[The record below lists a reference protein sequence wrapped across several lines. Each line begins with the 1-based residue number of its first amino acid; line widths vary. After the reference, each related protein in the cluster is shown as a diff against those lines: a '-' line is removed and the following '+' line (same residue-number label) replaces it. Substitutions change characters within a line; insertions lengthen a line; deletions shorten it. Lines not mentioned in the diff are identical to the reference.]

1 MNHQQSDLKP
11 SLVKNLLSSFSLKP
25 FHDVLFASEGI
36 NWSTSW
42 DIRELAGVA
51 ARLGIHSRFSGPL
64 PVGLPRQCIFFVN
77 RYVFLNHPRRFLL
90 GKNRIAFPYYHGHT
104 STENPLV
111 VRCYENLKKNHQR
124 ISRIQTTHSY
134 MRDRILESG
143 IDPGKVF
150 LIPIAINTDFFQ
162 AQSSDSKKD
171 ARNRFGIP
179 QEAVVV
185 GSFQKDGQGWS
196 EGLEPKLVKGPDI
209 FLKTIGILKESVP
222 ELFVLLSGPARGY
235 VKKGLEE
242 LKIPYKH
249 IYLEHYPEISQ
260 LYQCLD
266 LYIVGSRQEGGPKAV
281 LESMVC
287 GIPLITTRVGQA
299 MDLVINGQ
307 NGIMVEVEDFEGLA
321 FSCREVLYDTQLR
334 ERIVDNGFATARE
347 NTYSAQVPLWKE
359 FFKDFVEAA

>member
-1 MNHQQSDLKP
+1 MNGQYNDLTG
-11 SLVKNLLSSFSLKP
+11 SVFKNLLSSFSLKP
-25 FHDVLFASEGI
+25 YSDVLFVTEGI
-36 NWSTSW
+36 DWVTSQEIRGLSTVTK
-42 DIRELAGVA
+42 E
-51 ARLGIHSRFSGPL
+51 LGIRARYSKPIPF
-64 PVGLPRQCIFFVN
+64 GLPRQSIFFPSA
-77 RYVFLNHPRRFLL
+77 YFLRRPSLYIL
-90 GKNRIAFPYYHGHT
+90 GKNRIAFPFYHGYP
-104 STENPLV
+104 SSGNPLV
-111 VRCYENLKKNHQR
+111 LKCFESLKKYHHR
-124 ISRIQTTHSY
+124 ITRIQTSHSY
-134 MRDRILESG
+134 MRDLILETG

-162 AQSSDSKKD
+162 AQSSESKKD
-171 ARNRFGIP
+171 ARSRFGIP

-209 FLKTIGILKESVP
+209 FLKTVRILKESVP

-235 VKKGLEE
+235 VKKSLEE
-242 LKIPYKH
+242 FKVPYKH

-299 MDLVINGQ
+299 MDLVINEQ

-321 FSCREVLYDTQLR
+321 FSCRKVLSDAQLR
-334 ERIVDNGFATARE
+334 KRIVGNGFATARE
-347 NTYSAQVPLWKE
+347 NTYLAKVPLWKE
-359 FFKDFVEAA
+359 FFRDFVGAA